1 MPTIAEAGLPGYEAT
16 QWFGI
21 LAPAGTPRPVI
32 DKLQQEIAG
41 ALRAPDMKQR
51 LVVEGMDV
59 VASTPDE
66 FGKCLRAE
74 TDKMGKS
81 HQGGRYPAAIN
92 RSLVCAAFAAG
103 VCATLAGPSAAA
115 YPEKP
120 VRIVVPTPAGGATDT
135 STRLI
140 AKKMSEIM
148 GQQFVIDNRGGMA
161 GSIGAEVALRAPADG
176 YTLLACI
183 ASHTSNPSLQKNI
196 SYDLLRD
203 FAPIT
208 QTVTSPSILI
218 SHPSL
223 PPRTLK
229 ELIALARAQPRQ
241 LSFSSAGVVSTPH
254 LMMELFAHM
263 AKVTLLHV
271 PFGGGAPAFT
281 DVLAG
286 HVHLMAS
293 STVVSVPHV
302 KSGRVRAY
310 GVTSA
315 KRSSVVPNI
324 PTLAEAGL
332 PGYEAVQWFGLL
344 APAKTPKEIVSA
356 LHAAAVQAL
365 QSPDV
370 KNRFL
375 ADGAETTPSASPQEF
390 AALIRSETQKW
401 AKVIKAAGI
410 KPE

>member
-1 MPTIAEAGLPGYEAT
+1 MN
-16 QWFGI
+16 
-21 LAPAGTPRPVI
+21 
-32 DKLQQEIAG
+32 
-41 ALRAPDMKQR
+41 R
-51 LVVEGMDV
+51 LV
-59 VASTPDE
+59 A
-66 FGKCLRAE
+66 
-74 TDKMGKS
+74 
-81 HQGGRYPAAIN
+81 
-92 RSLVCAAFAAG
+92 CAALIASGFAA
-103 VCATLAGPSAAA
+103 APSLAA

-120 VRIVVPTPAGGATDT
+120 VRIIVPTPAGGATDS
-135 STRLI
+135 STRVI
-140 AKKMSEIM
+140 ATRMSQIM
-148 GQQFVIDNRGGMA
+148 GQPFVIDNRGGLA
-161 GSIGAEVALRAPADG
+161 GSIGAEVAMRAPADG
-176 YTLLACI
+176 YTILACI

-196 SYDLLRD
+196 AYELLRD

-223 PPRTLK
+223 PSRSLK
-229 ELIALARAQPRQ
+229 DLIALARSQPGQ
-241 LSFSSAGVVSTPH
+241 LSFSSAGVGSTPH
-254 LMMELFAHM
+254 LMMELFQTI
-263 AKVTLLHV
+263 AKVKLLHV
-271 PFGGGAPAFT
+271 PYGGGAPAFT

-315 KRSSVVPNI
+315 RRSSVVPDV

-344 APAKTPKEIVSA
+344 APAKTPKEAIDA
-356 LHAAAVQAL
+356 LHKAALQAL
-365 QSPDV
+365 QAPEI
-370 KNRFL
+370 KARF
-375 ADGAETTPSASPQEF
+375 AAEGAEPTPSATPHDF

-410 KPE
+410 QPE